1 MRSLILLALI
11 LPGCVTVHSVS
22 RPPPVSA
29 WVPETIALEGG
40 TSVRHE
46 IDQPAV
52 KQNTA
57 LVKVLWRLR

>member
-1 MRSLILLALI
+1 MRALRSGGYVLALGVA
-11 LPGCVTVHSVS
+11 LGVTGCTLG
-22 RPPPVSA
+22 PKA
-29 WVPETIALEGG
+29 VPETISLEGG

-46 IDQPAV
+46 VDQPAV

>member
-1 MRSLILLALI
+1 MRALFLLALL
-11 LPGCVTVHSVS
+11 LPGCNLG
-22 RPPPVSA
+22 PKA
-29 WVPETIALEGG
+29 IPETISLEGG

-46 IDQPAV
+46 VDQPAV

>member
-1 MRSLILLALI
+1 MLRAIVLSAILTGCALGPKAI
-11 LPGCVTVHSVS
+11 
-22 RPPPVSA
+22 
-29 WVPETIALEGG
+29 PETISLEGG

-57 LVKVLWRLR
+57 LIKVLWRLR

>member
-1 MRSLILLALI
+1 MKRTICLSLLLTGCALGPKAI
-11 LPGCVTVHSVS
+11 
-22 RPPPVSA
+22 
-29 WVPETIALEGG
+29 PETIALEGG

-57 LVKVLWRLR
+57 LVRVLWRLR